1 MIGCAGPFFGKL
13 ACCMQR
19 ELLLI
24 SEMIDA
30 AEQAQ
35 QLVQGVGVE
44 DLGRDRQRRDALLW
58 NISVMGEAASQLSDE
73 VKARFPDIPWAR
85 PSKLRNRVI
94 HGYWS
99 IDLEVLHTTAEDQL
113 PAFVDSLRHA
123 LAVLERE
130 A

>member
-94 HGYWS
+94 QATGRS
-99 IDLEVLHTTAEDQL
+99 TLSLHTTAEDQL
-113 PAFVDSLRHA
+113 RAFVDSLRHA

>member
-1 MIGCAGPFFGKL
+1 MR
-13 ACCMQR
+13 R

-58 NISVMGEAASQLSDE
+58 NFSVMGEAASQLSDE